1 MLSVD
6 DKTLIAGLARSYTH
20 QLELY
25 KTLTAL
31 VQKTL
36 SQVVLSR
43 GDLSGLISVFAKKQE
58 LIDTIVKARQ
68 DIDAGVRLWQERKA
82 GLRQSAQSRELDE
95 LLKKTQYAISE
106 FLEYEEQLKK
116 YLEHVIKKGTTVL

>member
-6 DKTLIAGLARSYTH
+6 NKTLIAGLTRSYTH

-31 VQKTL
+31 VQKAL
-36 SQVVLSR
+36 SHVVLSR
-43 GDLSGLISVFAKKQE
+43 GDLSGLIPVFTKKQE
-58 LIDTIVKARQ
+58 LIDTIVKERQ
-68 DIDAGVRLWQERKA
+68 EMDPSVRLWQDRKA
-82 GLRQSAQSRELDE
+82 DLRQSAQSQELDE
-95 LLKKTQYAISE
+95 LLKTTQSAIFE

-116 YLEHVIKKGTTVL
+116 YLEHVLKKGTTVS